1 MLQSVEGKTLED
13 TRETFPP
20 GHPAAFEVHAGVH
33 ARRAGRLREGGGV
46 GHPPCLG
53 RTTFS
58 KLIVSVG

>member
-53 RTTFS
+53 RTTF
-58 KLIVSVG
+58 